1 MHIKY
6 ILTTEKSFVFNE
18 KEEITKRKT
27 TKNLEKILKQE
38 NKIGLIENQLREN
51 KIQVEKSKSKEK
63 SFKRQAIWLWPLGG
77 IVALLAGDV
86 FLTINFIVL
95 HIENVNMIWT
105 FQDVLKDMLT
115 FNKVMSIIGT
125 LFSSI
130 LSLFCLSIAKQAKEN
145 SESTELQSF
154 S

>member
-1 MHIKY
+1 M
-6 ILTTEKSFVFNE
+6 
-18 KEEITKRKT
+18 
-27 TKNLEKILKQE
+27 
-38 NKIGLIENQLREN
+38 
-51 KIQVEKSKSKEK
+51 EKSKSKEK
-63 SFKRQAIWLWPLGG
+63 SFKRQAIWLWPLGR

>member
-1 MHIKY
+1 MYIKY
-6 ILTTEKSFVFNE
+6 ILATEKSFVFNE

-51 KIQVEKSKSKEK
+51 KIQVEKS
-63 SFKRQAIWLWPLGG
+63 FKRQAIWLWPLGR

>member
-51 KIQVEKSKSKEK
+51 KIQVEKS
-63 SFKRQAIWLWPLGG
+63 FKRQAIWLWPLGR

>member
-1 MHIKY
+1 MIHLHIKY

-51 KIQVEKSKSKEK
+51 KIQVEKS
-63 SFKRQAIWLWPLGG
+63 FKRQAIWLWPLGR